1 MLGVF
6 VPSSPPSRAA
16 RRKPMG
22 EIANDLIEAEL
33 LGLDYETY
41 MMDLA
46 MEAEDKVQPRKKR
59 RAVKS
64 KCKGAPDDF
73 CIAY

>member
-1 MLGVF
+1 
-6 VPSSPPSRAA
+6 
-16 RRKPMG
+16 MG